1 MLIVNIDKCDE
12 GLDAKHNEEI
22 DQAQV
27 IASLG
32 GSEDIEDCES
42 VGHTSSIK
50 IITKVC
56 LAFMTNI
63 GRHNYK
69 RAKQREVNW

>member
-50 IITKVC
+50 IITKVG

-69 RAKQREVNW
+69 RAKQREVN